1 MFIDNVLFAAAD
13 ILLLMASA
21 PKVLP
26 DILLDFVPYALVCA
40 IFGAFVVWNGGI
52 VLGTND

>member
-13 ILLLMASA
+13 ILRLMASA